1 MSQFEISVNFVDSIL
16 SASNS
21 KRLFE
26 AATMKTESPWHQLAS
41 RVIDNK

>member
-1 MSQFEISVNFVDSIL
+1 MKMCECSANFAASIL

-26 AATMKTESPWHQLAS
+26 AAPMKTESPWHQLAS
-41 RVIDNK
+41 RVVDNK